1 MNKTYTKPDIMFEDF
16 SLSTS
21 IADNC
26 SVKTMTAHQ
35 WSCAVQFGTMKVF
48 TSEVIGCRQ
57 AGCTIIE
64 SGEFNGLCYHVPTN
78 SKNIFMS

>member
-26 SVKTMTAHQ
+26 SVKMGTFHQ
-35 WSCAVQFGTMKVF
+35 WSCHVQFGTMKVF

-57 AGCTIIE
+57 PGCIVVD

-78 SKNIFMS
+78 NKNIFIS